1 MAAVGELE
9 ANRMSYSMY
18 YMAVWKNLD
27 EGGGDGAKDG
37 KLGLIYDAN
46 NEQTLWWLY
55 GWLHMQELI
64 LILSGC

>member
-1 MAAVGELE
+1 
-9 ANRMSYSMY
+9 
-18 YMAVWKNLD
+18 VWKNLD